1 MWRERR
7 VGNVIKK
14 MAKNGEKKNER
25 KMKEK
30 HNLGIIQVNERTNG
44 ITIGWVDIEN
54 IIRVMFSSVP

>member
-44 ITIGWVDIEN
+44 ITIG
-54 IIRVMFSSVP
+54 